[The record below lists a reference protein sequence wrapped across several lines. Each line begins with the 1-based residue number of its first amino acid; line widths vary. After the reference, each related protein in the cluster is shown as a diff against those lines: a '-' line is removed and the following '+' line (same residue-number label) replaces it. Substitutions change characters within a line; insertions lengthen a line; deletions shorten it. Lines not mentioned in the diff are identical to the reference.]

1 MTGIIDVGGGM
12 RGVYTSG
19 IYDYLLDHGVNAD
32 YCIGVSAGSA
42 NLMTYLAGQKGRS
55 KRFYTKYSR
64 RKEYMG
70 LRTFLRRG
78 SFFDLDY
85 IYSALSN
92 SDGEDPID
100 YDAFQA
106 NPARF
111 VVVATQA
118 TSGRPRYFT
127 REDVTRDNYDI
138 IKASSALPAASRP
151 YRVGGVPY
159 FDGGVSDP
167 VPYKKAMADGCDRL
181 LVLLTRPRDFVRP
194 PLSHPAALRTA
205 LRRYPATMAA
215 LSHRHERYNRAVAAI
230 KEMEREGKALLLAPA
245 DIEGIDTLRRNSM
258 AMERLYGYGIQDGEK
273 AAAFLTGQ

>member
-19 IYDYLLDHGVNAD
+19 IYDYLLEHGVNAE

-55 KRFYTKYSR
+55 KRFYTKYSG

-70 LRTFLRRG
+70 LGNFIRSG
-78 SFFDLDY
+78 SYIDLDY
-85 IYSALSN
+85 VYSALSN
-92 SDGEDPID
+92 SDGEDPVD
-100 YDAFQA
+100 YEAFQA
-106 NPARF
+106 NPAQF

-118 TSGRPRYFT
+118 TNGRPRYFT
-127 REDVTRDNYDI
+127 REDLSRDNYDI
-138 IKASSALPAASRP
+138 IKASCALPAASRP

-167 VPYKKAMADGCDRL
+167 IPYKKALADGCDRL
-181 LVLLTRPRDFVRP
+181 LVLLTRPRDYVRP
-194 PLSHPAALRTA
+194 PLSHPGALRAA
-205 LRRYPATMAA
+205 LRRYPAAMES
-215 LSHRHERYNRAVAAI
+215 LSHRHQRYNRAVAAI
-230 KEMEREGKALLLAPA
+230 KELEQEGKALLLGPA
-245 DIEGIDTLRRNSM
+245 DIDGIDTLRRNPL